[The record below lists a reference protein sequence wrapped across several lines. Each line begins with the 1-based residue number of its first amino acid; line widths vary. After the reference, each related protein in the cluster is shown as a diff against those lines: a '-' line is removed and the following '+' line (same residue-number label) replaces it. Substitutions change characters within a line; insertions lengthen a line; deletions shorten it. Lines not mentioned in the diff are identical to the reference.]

1 MIAQR
6 ARTMAGLIAV
16 LPAAAFVLSGQILGQ
31 TSGCTRCGYS
41 PLAPLGAVWMR
52 REARQREEAPRR
64 EARKRERSAVA
75 RLGGPYTVCVRTCD
89 GSFFPVTYTGVAS
102 RADGLEAVCR
112 SLCPNADMA
121 LFSFPF
127 GGTIEQARSSTG
139 EPYAKLSNAGKFQQ
153 TYDPSCSCRGEGQSW
168 TNALAIA
175 EARYGHRAGD
185 ILVTPEKSAQ
195 MSRPIQDQRTMS
207 AGPMI
212 TKNDVKMKLE
222 GLASPTPVLDVASP
236 ATVLDGNGVDAQL
249 NAAAAKIGH
258 STSGIT
264 DDDPLGGASYGVN
277 QGQIVEETGPDGS
290 MRRVRI
296 VAPQ

>member
-16 LPAAAFVLSGQILGQ
+16 LPAAAFVFGGQILGQ
-31 TSGCTRCGYS
+31 TSGCSRCGHS
-41 PLAPLGAVWMR
+41 GLAPLGAEPIR
-52 REARQREEAPRR
+52 REAWRGEAPRR
-64 EARKRERSAVA
+64 EHRKRERSALA
-75 RLGGPYTVCVRTCD
+75 MLGGSYTVCVRTCD
-89 GSFFPVTYTGVAS
+89 GSFFPVHFTGVAS

-112 SLCPNADMA
+112 SLCPNADVA

-139 EPYAKLSNAGKFQQ
+139 EPYANLANAGKFEQS
-153 TYDPSCSCRGEGQSW
+153 YDASCSCRGEGQSW
-168 TNALAIA
+168 TNALAMA

-195 MSRPIQDQRTMS
+195 MSRPIQDPRTTS
-207 AGPMI
+207 AGAMT
-212 TKNDVKMKLE
+212 TKNDVRMKLE
-222 GLASPTPVLDVASP
+222 GLASPAPVLDEVSP
-236 ATVLDGNGVDAQL
+236 ATVLDSNGVDAQL
-249 NAAAAKIGH
+249 QAAAAKIGH

-264 DDDPLGGASYGVN
+264 DDDPTGGASYSVN
-277 QGQIVEETGPDGS
+277 QGRIVEESGPDGS

-296 VAPQ
+296 VAPTY